1 MEHSKKDY
9 LLLDKKYSW
18 HPLFQ
23 HSLLETQELM
33 LITEAHGTTVVD
45 SEGNEY
51 LDAFSGLWNVNI
63 GYSRHEVA
71 QAVYEQMK
79 QLSYY
84 PQTQVTI
91 PPVLLAEQLISL
103 LKSSPSSKS
112 ENDLNRVVFVNS
124 GSEANETALKMVR
137 QYGLQK
143 YQGQNRYKVISLYRG
158 YHGFTYG
165 AISASGQTPRRRK
178 FEPLLPGFCHVHPPY
193 CYRCAYSLSYPECD
207 IACAN
212 VIERTIQA
220 EGTDTVIAVMVEPII
235 GGGGVI
241 VPPDEYLPKLRDIC
255 DRYEILLILDE
266 VITGFG
272 RTGTLFAHQRC
283 SLRSPTPS
291 AYGSLRSP
299 TPSAYGNVQPD
310 IITLAKGISSGY
322 LPLGACVAKEHIFE
336 AFTGKPED
344 RLEFAQVSTYGG
356 HPVCCAAGLANLKIM
371 LEEKMC
377 ENAEQ
382 VGNYLMSQLKELIR
396 LPIVGDIR
404 GKGLIIAIELVE
416 GDKVPLSTA
425 KTKRVQQLM
434 KEHGILVGRVSYAAD
449 GDENILYLAPP
460 LILTK
465 AEADKIVAALNDSLD
480 RV

>member
-1 MEHSKKDY
+1 MEHSKKNY
-9 LLLDKKYSW
+9 LSLDKKHAW

-103 LKSSPSSKS
+103 LKSSPSSESKS
-112 ENDLNRVVFVNS
+112 DLNRVVFVNS

-143 YQGQNRYKVISLYRG
+143 YKGQNRYKVISLYRG

-193 CYRCAYSLSYPECD
+193 CYRCSYGLSYPGCN
-207 IACAN
+207 IACADA
-212 VIERTIQA
+212 IERTIQS
-220 EGTDTVIAVMVEPII
+220 EGPDTVVAVIVEPII

-241 VPPDEYLPKLRDIC
+241 VPPDEYLPKVRDIC

-272 RTGTLFAHQRC
+272 RTGTLFAHQRW
-283 SLRSPTPS
+283 
-291 AYGSLRSP
+291 
-299 TPSAYGNVQPD
+299 NVQPD

-336 AFTGKPED
+336 TFIGKPED

-377 ENAEQ
+377 ENAERI
-382 VGNYLMSQLKELIR
+382 GNYLISQLKELTR
-396 LPIVGDIR
+396 LPIVGDVR

-416 GDKVPLSTA
+416 DNKTPLSTA

-434 KEHGILVGRVSYAAD
+434 KEHGIFVGRVGYAAD

-460 LILTK
+460 LILAKT
-465 AEADKIVAALNDSLD
+465 EADRIVAALNDSLD
-480 RV
+480 NV